1 VGSGNC
7 IRIVRLVA
15 RLTERYL
22 LAARSH
28 RMLHKVA
35 FVLLLVQKPFAP
47 AQIVTGM
54 SRLLNTGDAAAA
66 VGDLP

>member
-1 VGSGNC
+1 
-7 IRIVRLVA
+7 
-15 RLTERYL
+15 
-22 LAARSH
+22 
-28 RMLHKVA
+28 MLHKVA